1 MATRFS
7 ALLNKASAMAA
18 PSVMGFAFRLKVGG
32 AETVWRQVLAINNKP
47 RPSPRFV
54 RSNSRSLVS
63 DYCDEPNPPVEGK

>member
-18 PSVMGFAFRLKVGG
+18 PSVMGFASRLKVGG
-32 AETVWRQVLAINNKP
+32 AETVWRQVLAINNK
-47 RPSPRFV
+47 PSPRFV